1 MKTSLLLL
9 FALGLFTANN
19 AEIQKT
25 SSPPQPFVI
34 GISPFLDKAVK
45 DDVYRSIVRLL
56 VEDLPLNSSLAV
68 YDAFELKTITH
79 VALPEARV
87 FHSPK
92 TRANQFA
99 GAIRELKQFLAQE
112 HTAPTN
118 AHLKFE
124 EAIRL
129 PQFLDFLAENLH
141 STNVQPTVLLIGSP
155 LYQDAREP
163 AFSMV
168 DGYFPS
174 DGHLQ
179 ASREQSIFGLTAN
192 AATTPSLAI
201 HWLYFH
207 DPWVS
212 DLHKEKVTRFWTLY
226 LERRGAQLAAF
237 TSDFPAALQSF
248 QQNALGTT
256 AASKNWTVDS
266 SQNKIEMLRV
276 SRNVEI
282 ADWLTRSTLSDESP
296 PTTLVGPMK
305 IGIRWKHNID
315 VDLYATPRHGAET
328 IYFSHVRSP
337 EGYYY
342 KDHRSSPGREYEFIE
357 FESPVDAHEVEAF
370 INFYKGRC
378 LGGPRGEVRIE
389 FDGRIYGAPISIS
402 AEEGNLGRSGQS
414 QQEFWTRIP
423 VQEILKLSLPTAR
436 GG

>member
-9 FALGLFTANN
+9 FALGLFTSNS
-19 AEIQKT
+19 AENQKT
-25 SSPPQPFVI
+25 SSPPQPYAV

-79 VALPEARV
+79 IDLPDARV

-129 PQFLDFLAENLH
+129 PQFLDFLAENFH

-179 ASREQSIFGLTAN
+179 ASREQSVYGFSGD
-192 AATTPSLAI
+192 S
-201 HWLYFH
+201 
-207 DPWVS
+207 
-212 DLHKEKVTRFWTLY
+212 
-226 LERRGAQLAAF
+226 
-237 TSDFPAALQSF
+237 
-248 QQNALGTT
+248 TT
-256 AASKNWTVDS
+256 A
-266 SQNKIEMLRV
+266 
-276 SRNVEI
+276 
-282 ADWLTRSTLSDESP
+282 
-296 PTTLVGPMK
+296 
-305 IGIRWKHNID
+305 
-315 VDLYATPRHGAET
+315 
-328 IYFSHVRSP
+328 
-337 EGYYY
+337 
-342 KDHRSSPGREYEFIE
+342 
-357 FESPVDAHEVEAF
+357 
-370 INFYKGRC
+370 
-378 LGGPRGEVRIE
+378 
-389 FDGRIYGAPISIS
+389 
-402 AEEGNLGRSGQS
+402 
-414 QQEFWTRIP
+414 
-423 VQEILKLSLPTAR
+423 
-436 GG
+436 